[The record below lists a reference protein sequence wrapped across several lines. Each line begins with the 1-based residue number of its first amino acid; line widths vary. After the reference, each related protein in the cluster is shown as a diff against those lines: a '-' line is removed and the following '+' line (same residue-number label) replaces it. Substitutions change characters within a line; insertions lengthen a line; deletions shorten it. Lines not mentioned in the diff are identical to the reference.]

1 MSYMALYRKF
11 RPQTFDE
18 VRGQEAIVTTLKNQ
32 IIQNRIG
39 HAYLFCGTRGT
50 GKTTLAKIMAKAV
63 NCEHPVNGNPCGE
76 CETCKAIA
84 NGTTLN
90 VVEMDAASNSRVDDV
105 RELIKE
111 VDYIPSMGKYRVYII
126 DEAHNLSPEALNA
139 LLKTLEEPPSHVIFI
154 LATTEA
160 HKILVTI
167 MSRCQRYDFKR
178 IPLETI
184 SGRMRELLE
193 KENISATD
201 DALRYVA
208 KAADGSMRDGLS
220 LLDQCIAFYPGEELT
235 LDRVLVSLGAVKTD
249 IYSKIF
255 NDVVNQDI
263 SQVIRD
269 LDEVIMS
276 GTEISRFVADF
287 TWYLRNIMIV
297 KSSNAAAEI
306 LDVTTENFEQIK
318 SDSEKIELPTVM
330 RYIRI
335 LAELTGSLKLTTQG
349 RILTEMTLIKLCTP
363 QMEKKLD
370 LITLQERIR
379 NVEKKLENGVF
390 TVAAAAPGDSS
401 SQPVIAE
408 TRVELPAAIPED
420 IQQISDEW
428 SSLVDNAEALVKG
441 FMTTMECSMDAKKPD
456 TLILVCKLKTS
467 YDGLKEPDRAKVL
480 QGILNERVRK
490 EVKYELVL
498 DESGTKYD
506 KIPRSKVPN
515 IEIETEDSFDDDQ
528 DF

>member
-18 VRGQEAIVTTLKNQ
+18 VKGQDAIVTTLKNQ

-63 NCEHPVNGNPCGE
+63 NCENPVDGNPCME

-84 NGTTLN
+84 NGTSLN
-90 VVEMDAASNSRVDDV
+90 MIEMDAASNSGVDNI

-111 VDYIPSMGKYRVYII
+111 VEYRPTRGKYKVYII
-126 DEAHNLSPEALNA
+126 DEAHNLSSEAFNA
-139 LLKTLEEPPSHVIFI
+139 LLKTLEEPPEHVIFI

-184 SGRMRELLE
+184 TDRMRELVDRE
-193 KENISATD
+193 GVTATEE
-201 DALRYVA
+201 ALRYVA

-220 LLDQCIAFYPGEELT
+220 LLDQCIAFYPKEELT
-235 LDRVLVSLGAVKTD
+235 LDKVLVSLGAVKTD
-249 IYSKIF
+249 IYSKVF
-255 NDVVNQDI
+255 NDIV
-263 SQVIRD
+263 SQNVTAVIRD
-269 LDEVIMS
+269 LEEVVIA
-276 GTEISRFVADF
+276 GTEIGRFVADF
-287 TWYLRNIMIV
+287 TWYLRNLMII
-297 KSSNAAAEI
+297 KSSDAPAEV
-306 LDVTTENFEQIK
+306 LDVTSESFEEMK
-318 SDSEKIELPTVM
+318 ADAEKVELGTIM

-335 LAELTGSLKLTTQG
+335 LSELTGSLKLTTQG

-363 QMEKKLD
+363 QMDRKPD
-370 LITLQERIR
+370 AIMDRIR
-379 NVEKKLENGVF
+379 NIEKKLESGVMI
-390 TVAAAAPGDSS
+390 TGVPSGEGNTQAT
-401 SQPVIAE
+401 PVLE
-408 TRVELPAAIPED
+408 KKVELPAAIPAD

-428 SSLVDNAEALVKG
+428 SSITDGADGLMKG
-441 FMTTMECSMDAKKPD
+441 WMSKVTCSMDSNKPGV
-456 TLILVCKLKTS
+456 LILVCNMQMA
-467 YDGLKEPDRAKVL
+467 YEGLKETERSKIL

-490 EVKYELVL
+490 DVPFELVL
-498 DESGTKYD
+498 DENGTKYE
-506 KIPRSKVPN
+506 KIPHSKIPN
-515 IEIETEDSFDDDQ
+515 MPIETDDDFEKE

>member
-63 NCEHPVNGNPCGE
+63 NCDHPVNGNPCLE
-76 CETCKAIA
+76 CDTCKAIA
-84 NGTTLN
+84 NGTSLN
-90 VVEMDAASNSRVDDV
+90 MIEMDAASNSGVDNI

-111 VDYIPSMGKYRVYII
+111 VDYKPTRGKYKVYII
-126 DEAHNLSPEALNA
+126 DEAHNLSPEAFNA
-139 LLKTLEEPPSHVIFI
+139 LLKTLEEPPEHVIFI

-178 IPLETI
+178 IPLDTI
-184 SGRMRELLE
+184 AGRMRELTDRE
-193 KENISATD
+193 GVSATD
-201 DALRYVA
+201 EALNYVA

-235 LDRVLVSLGAVKTD
+235 LDKVLVSLGAVKTD

-255 NDVVNQDI
+255 NDVI
-263 SQVIRD
+263 SQNVTAVIKD
-269 LDEVIMS
+269 LEEVVVA

-287 TWYLRNIMIV
+287 TWYLRNLMII
-297 KSSNAAAEI
+297 KSTDAPAEI
-306 LDVTTENFEQIK
+306 LDVTTESMAEMK
-318 SDSEKIELPTVM
+318 ADAAKVELTTVM
-330 RYIRI
+330 RFIRI
-335 LAELTGSLKLTTQG
+335 LSDLTGSLKLTTQA

-363 QMEKKLD
+363 QMDKKPDALMD
-370 LITLQERIR
+370 RIR
-379 NVEKKLENGVF
+379 NIEKRLDEGNFVVAKAENSSLPEAFNSLEKK
-390 TVAAAAPGDSS
+390 
-401 SQPVIAE
+401 I
-408 TRVELPAAIPED
+408 ELPEAIPAD
-420 IQQISDEW
+420 IQQIVDEW
-428 SSLVDNAEALVKG
+428 SSIVDNAEALLKG
-441 FMTTMECSMDAKKPD
+441 YMNKVDCSMDASKPD
-456 TLILVCKLKTS
+456 TLILVAKIKTA
-467 YDGLKEPDRAKVL
+467 YDGLREEEHAKQL
-480 QGILNERVRK
+480 SGIINERVRK

-498 DESGTKYD
+498 DENGTKYS
-506 KIPRSKVPN
+506 KIPHSKQPN
-515 IEIETEDSFDDDQ
+515 MQIVEEDSYEEEF
-528 DF
+528 